1 MAIFELCKKPEP
13 PTELLAFLDNFRKQ
27 VEEGNIDGIAIA
39 YTMLGGY
46 TGSGWQA
53 PRVTTMVG
61 AIETMKQELL
71 NY

>member
-1 MAIFELCKKPEP
+1 MAILELCKKPMP
-13 PTELLAFLDNFRKQ
+13 STELLDFLDHFRKQ
-27 VEEGNIDGIAIA
+27 VQEGMIDGIAIA
-39 YTMLGGY
+39 YTTSDGY

-61 AIETMKQELL
+61 AIEMMKQELL